1 MPKGFAPCLKKIA
14 MPPTESIAGERK
26 QQRDDFYATIID
38 SVGDGIIVVDSGGR
52 ITLCNPAA
60 EEITGISSRLAQGAE
75 FKRLFE
81 LETTLLEI
89 VSKTIRTGITIS
101 DHENVVVRSTGR
113 VTPVAVTCYPL
124 VLGSGEHIGAILA
137 LKDITYIRE
146 LEAAVRQA
154 DRLATLGTL
163 AAGLA
168 HEVKNPLGGIKG
180 AAQLLEREFEPGSEM
195 LDYTRVMIRETDR
208 IDHIIRELLEL
219 ASPRGLKLAPVNLHK
234 ILDDILLLQRE
245 SVAAPG
251 IVFSKKFDP
260 SIPEIMADEAM
271 LTRLFLNLIRNAI
284 EVMCDKGRISVSS
297 RVLSDYRM
305 ANNASHSRMVAIEV
319 SDDGP
324 GIPQEDLENIWTPF
338 FTTKSGGTGLGLT
351 ICHKI
356 VSEHRGMIK
365 AESDL
370 GHGTKFTV
378 LIPLVQ

>member
-1 MPKGFAPCLKKIA
+1 MPTTDAAPGHIQ
-14 MPPTESIAGERK
+14 
-26 QQRDDFYATIID
+26 QQRDDYYATVID
-38 SVGDGIIVVDSGGR
+38 SVGDGVIVVASSGL

-60 EEITGISSRLAQGAE
+60 EEITGFSRKQAQGVE
-75 FKRLFE
+75 FKKLFA
-81 LETTLLEI
+81 LETTLLEM

-113 VTPVAVTCYPL
+113 VTPVAATCYPL
-124 VLGSGEHIGAILA
+124 LEGSGENIGAILT

-154 DRLATLGTL
+154 DRLSTLGTL

-180 AAQLLEREFEPGSEM
+180 AAQLLEREFEPGSDM
-195 LDYTRVMIRETDR
+195 LEYTRVMIRETER

-219 ASPRGLKLAPVNLHK
+219 ASPRGLKLAPINLHK
-234 ILDDILLLQRE
+234 ILGDILLLQGQA
-245 SVAAPG
+245 VAG
-251 IVFSKKFDP
+251 RTITFIKHFDP
-260 SIPEIMADEAM
+260 SIPDIMADEQM

-284 EVMCDKGRISVSS
+284 DAMGEHGRLTISS
-297 RVLSDYRM
+297 RVLADYRM
-305 ANNASHSRMVAIEV
+305 AQNQRHSRMVAIEV

-324 GIPQEDLENIWTPF
+324 GIPSEDLENIWTPF
-338 FTTKSGGTGLGLT
+338 FSTKSGGTGLGLT

-356 VSEHRGMIK
+356 VAEHRGMIK
-365 AESDL
+365 AESTP

-378 LIPLVQ
+378 LLPLIQ

>member
-1 MPKGFAPCLKKIA
+1 M
-14 MPPTESIAGERK
+14 TEEIRK
-26 QQRDDFYATIID
+26 QRDDYYATVID
-38 SVGDGIIVVDSGGR
+38 SVGDGVIVVASSGL

-60 EEITGISSRLAQGAE
+60 EEIIGFSRKQAQGAE
-75 FKRLFE
+75 FEKMFA

-124 VLGSGEHIGAILA
+124 VLGSGEHIGAILT

-154 DRLATLGTL
+154 DRLSTLGTL

-180 AAQLLEREFEPGSEM
+180 AAQLLEREFEPGSDM

-219 ASPRGLKLAPVNLHK
+219 ASPRGLKHAPVNLHR
-234 ILDDILLLQRE
+234 ILGDILLLQKQSLFGRE
-245 SVAAPG
+245 
-251 IVFSKKFDP
+251 IVFSTDFDP
-260 SIPEIMADEAM
+260 SIPEIMADEEM

-284 EVMCDKGRISVSS
+284 DAMSDKGHLMVSS

-305 ANNASHSRMVAIEV
+305 AKNERHSRMVAIEV
-319 SDDGP
+319 ADDGP
-324 GIPQEDLENIWTPF
+324 GIPREDLENIWTPF
-338 FTTKSGGTGLGLT
+338 FSTKSGGTGLGLT

-365 AESDL
+365 AESDQ

-378 LIPLVQ
+378 LLPLVQ

>member
-1 MPKGFAPCLKKIA
+1 MQSDQQQK
-14 MPPTESIAGERK
+14 
-26 QQRDDFYATIID
+26 QRDDYYATVID
-38 SVGDGIIVVDSGGR
+38 SVGDGVIVVGSNGV

-60 EEITGISSRLAQGAE
+60 EEITGFSQRQAQGEE
-75 FKRLFE
+75 FRRLFS
-81 LETTLLEI
+81 LETTLVEMLG
-89 VSKTIRTGITIS
+89 KTMRTGITIS

-124 VLGSGEHIGAILA
+124 VEGNGDNIGAIVT

-154 DRLATLGTL
+154 DRLSTLGTL

-180 AAQLLEREFEPGSEM
+180 AAQLLEREFEPQSEM
-195 LDYTRVMIRETDR
+195 LEYTKVMIRETER

-219 ASPRGLKLAPVNLHK
+219 ASPRALKLAPVNLHRV
-234 ILDDILLLQRE
+234 LGDILLLQKQ
-245 SVAAPG
+245 AAVGRG
-251 IVFSKKFDP
+251 IAFISHFDP
-260 SIPEIMADEAM
+260 SIPDIMADEEM
-271 LTRLFLNLIRNAI
+271 LTRLFLNLICNAL
-284 EVMCDKGRISVSS
+284 DALGDDGRLSVSS

-305 ANNASHSRMVAIEV
+305 TQNQRNSRMVAIEV
-319 SDDGP
+319 RDDGP
-324 GIPQEDLENIWTPF
+324 GIPTEDLENIWTPF
-338 FTTKSGGTGLGLT
+338 FSTKSGGTGLGLT

-365 AESDL
+365 AESDP

-378 LIPLVQ
+378 LLPLVR

>member
-1 MPKGFAPCLKKIA
+1 ML
-14 MPPTESIAGERK
+14 PTETLNGYLQE
-26 QQRDDFYATIID
+26 QRDDYLATVID
-38 SVGDGIIVVDSGGR
+38 SVGEGVIVIANSGL

-60 EEITGISSRLAQGAE
+60 EEITGFSRKQAQGTE
-75 FKRLFE
+75 FAKLFT
-81 LETTLLEI
+81 LEKTLLEI

-101 DHENVVVRSTGR
+101 DNENVVVRSTGR

-124 VLGSGEHIGAILA
+124 VLGSGEHIGAILT

-154 DRLATLGTL
+154 DRLSTLGTL

-208 IDHIIRELLEL
+208 IDLIIRELLEL
-219 ASPRGLKLAPVNLHK
+219 ASPRGLKLAPVNMHK
-234 ILDDILLLQRE
+234 ILGDMMLLQKQ
-245 SVAAPG
+245 SVADRK
-251 IVFSKKFDP
+251 IVFIQNFDP
-260 SIPEIMADEAM
+260 SIPDIMADEEM
-271 LTRLFLNLIRNAI
+271 LTRLFLNLVRNAI
-284 EVMCDKGRISVSS
+284 DAMGDDGRLTISS

-305 ANNASHSRMVAIEV
+305 AKNERHSRMVAIEV
-319 SDDGP
+319 ADDGP

-338 FTTKSGGTGLGLT
+338 FSTKSGGTGLGLT

-365 AESDL
+365 AESDQ

-378 LIPLVQ
+378 LLPLVQ

>member
-1 MPKGFAPCLKKIA
+1 ML
-14 MPPTESIAGERK
+14 PTEVITGHPQEL
-26 QQRDDFYATIID
+26 RDDYYATVID
-38 SVGDGIIVVDSGGR
+38 SVGDGVIVVASSGL

-60 EEITGISSRLAQGAE
+60 EEITGFSSKHARGAE
-75 FKRLFE
+75 FDKLFA

-124 VLGSGEHIGAILA
+124 VLGSGEHIGAILT

-154 DRLATLGTL
+154 DRLSTLGTL

-195 LDYTRVMIRETDR
+195 IDYTRVMIRETDR

-219 ASPRGLKLAPVNLHK
+219 ASPRGLKLTPVNLHK
-234 ILDDILLLQRE
+234 ILGDILLLQKQ
-245 SVAAPG
+245 SVVG
-251 IVFSKKFDP
+251 RDIVFSKYFDP
-260 SIPEIMADEAM
+260 SIPDIMADEEM
-271 LTRLFLNLIRNAI
+271 LTRLFLNLIRNALDSI
-284 EVMCDKGRISVSS
+284 DDNGRLTVSS

-305 ANNASHSRMVAIEV
+305 AKNERHSRMVAIEV
-319 SDDGP
+319 IDDGP

-338 FTTKSGGTGLGLT
+338 FSTKSGGTGLGLT

-365 AESDL
+365 AESDP

-378 LIPLVQ
+378 LLPLVR

>member
-1 MPKGFAPCLKKIA
+1 MPQSEVI
-14 MPPTESIAGERK
+14 TEHLQK
-26 QQRDDFYATIID
+26 LRDDYYATVID
-38 SVGDGIIVVDSGGR
+38 SVGDGVIVVSNSGL
-52 ITLCNPAA
+52 ITLWNPAA
-60 EEITGISSRLAQGAE
+60 EEITGFSRKQAQGAE
-75 FKRLFE
+75 FGMLFK
-81 LETTLLEI
+81 LETPLLEI
-89 VSKTIRTGITIS
+89 VSKTIRTGVTIS

-124 VLGSGEHIGAILA
+124 VLGSGEHIGAILT

-154 DRLATLGTL
+154 DRLSTLGTL

-180 AAQLLEREFEPGSEM
+180 AAQLLEREFETGSEM

-219 ASPRGLKLAPVNLHK
+219 ASPRGLRLAPVNLHK
-234 ILDDILLLQRE
+234 ILGDIMLLQKQ
-245 SVAAPG
+245 SVAGAE
-251 IVFSKKFDP
+251 IVFSSNFDP
-260 SIPEIMADEAM
+260 SIPEIMADEEM

-284 EVMCDKGRISVSS
+284 DAMSDSGRLTVSS

-305 ANNASHSRMVAIEV
+305 AKKERHSRMVVIDVA
-319 SDDGP
+319 DDGP

-365 AESDL
+365 AESDP
-370 GHGTKFTV
+370 GHGTKITV
-378 LIPLVQ
+378 LLPLVQ

>member
-1 MPKGFAPCLKKIA
+1 ML
-14 MPPTESIAGERK
+14 TEETQK
-26 QQRDDFYATIID
+26 HRDDYYATVID
-38 SVGDGIIVVDSGGR
+38 SVGDGVIVVGSNGR

-60 EEITGISSRLAQGAE
+60 EQITGFSQKQALGAE
-75 FKRLFE
+75 FKKLFT
-81 LETTLLEI
+81 LEATLVEMLD
-89 VSKTIRTGITIS
+89 KTISTGITIS

-113 VTPVAVTCYPL
+113 ITPVAVTCYPL
-124 VLGSGEHIGAILA
+124 VEGSGENIGAILT

-154 DRLATLGTL
+154 DRLSTLGTL

-180 AAQLLEREFEPGSEM
+180 AAQLLEREFTPGSEM
-195 LDYTRVMIRETDR
+195 LDYTKVMIRETER

-219 ASPRGLKLAPVNLHK
+219 ASPRPLKLAPVNLHK
-234 ILDDILLLQRE
+234 ILADILLLQKQAV
-245 SVAAPG
+245 SDAN
-251 IVFSKKFDP
+251 IVFIQHLDP
-260 SIPEIMADEAM
+260 SIPEILADEAM
-271 LTRLFLNLIRNAI
+271 LTRLFLNLICNAI
-284 EVMCDKGRISVSS
+284 DAMGVDGRLTVTS

-305 ANNASHSRMVAIEV
+305 TQFERKSRMVAIEI

-338 FTTKSGGTGLGLT
+338 FSTKSTGTGLGLT

-365 AESDL
+365 AESDS

-378 LIPLVQ
+378 LLPLVR

>member
-1 MPKGFAPCLKKIA
+1 MSPNIRGTLQSEMQSEQQQKK
-14 MPPTESIAGERK
+14 
-26 QQRDDFYATIID
+26 RDDYYATVID
-38 SVGDGIIVVDSGGR
+38 SVGDGVIVVGSNGV

-60 EEITGISSRLAQGAE
+60 EEITGVSQRQAQGAE
-75 FKRLFE
+75 FESLFS
-81 LETTLLEI
+81 LETTLVEMLA
-89 VSKTIRTGITIS
+89 KTMRTGITIS

-124 VLGSGEHIGAILA
+124 VEGNGENIGAILT

-154 DRLATLGTL
+154 DRLSTLGTL

-180 AAQLLEREFEPGSEM
+180 AAQLLEREFEPQSEM
-195 LDYTRVMIRETDR
+195 LEYTKVMIRETER

-219 ASPRGLKLAPVNLHK
+219 ASPRALRLAPVNLHR
-234 ILDDILLLQRE
+234 ILGDILLLQKQAAAGRE
-245 SVAAPG
+245 IAFIPH
-251 IVFSKKFDP
+251 FDP
-260 SIPEIMADEAM
+260 SIPDIMADEEM
-271 LTRLFLNLIRNAI
+271 LTRLFLNLICNALDA
-284 EVMCDKGRISVSS
+284 MGDDGRLTVSS

-305 ANNASHSRMVAIEV
+305 TQNQRNSRMVAIEV
-319 SDDGP
+319 RDDGP
-324 GIPQEDLENIWTPF
+324 GIPAEDLENIWTPF
-338 FTTKSGGTGLGLT
+338 FSTKSGGTGLGLT

-365 AESDL
+365 AESNP

-378 LIPLVQ
+378 LLPLVR